1 LQPHKAPYTFS
12 GMDLLFAWIGKTDL
26 NCAAADDSKNLGPI
40 GQAVRWRA
48 FDRVHLLSD
57 YPATDIK
64 HYAPW
69 LKKLSAAQVHIHPQ
83 KLSSPTA
90 YGEIQEAATGIL
102 KEVLGA
108 AKQPPHLYF
117 HLSPGTPAMAAIWL
131 LLGKTAFP
139 ATLIDSSIQRGVQEV
154 SLPFEL
160 AYEPTSARLQQ
171 ADFDLLALNLGLP
184 PKAPEFESIL
194 HSSDVMKRV
203 VLKARRVAPRGLPVL
218 LLGESGTGKELFARA
233 IHQASPRKTG
243 KFVAVNCGAIP
254 QELIDSELFGH
265 EKGAFTGATQA
276 RNGHVEEANGGTL
289 FLDEIGELPLHAQVR
304 LLRVLQ
310 EREVTKVGSSKA
322 KRVDFRLIAATHR
335 DLGADVVAGR
345 FREDLFHRVAV
356 AVIKIP
362 PLRDRGRDLS
372 QLIDHYVEM
381 INRES
386 KGQPGHS
393 DKKLSVGARNLL
405 LRHTYPGNVR
415 ELMNILQR
423 AIVWSLGS
431 TITPEDIRE
440 ATLTGLPK
448 SEEGILG
455 RELGE
460 DLKLKEL
467 LDTVARHYLERAM
480 KEAGGNKSKAAE
492 LVGLPSYQTLTN
504 WLERYGVKE

>member
-1 LQPHKAPYTFS
+1 
-12 GMDLLFAWIGKTDL
+12 MDSLFAWIGKTDL
-26 NCAAADDSKNLGPI
+26 NCATADDPKNLGPI

-57 YPATDIK
+57 YPASEIK

-69 LKKLSAAQVHIHPQ
+69 LKKHSDAKVHIHPQ
-83 KLSSPTA
+83 TLTSPTA
-90 YGEIQEAATGIL
+90 YDEILEAVTAL
-102 KEVLGA
+102 LRAVLGGEGRH
-108 AKQPPHLYF
+108 PNLFF
-117 HLSPGTPAMAAIWL
+117 HLSSGTPAMSSIWL

-139 ATLIDSSIQRGVQEV
+139 ATLIESSVQRGVREV
-154 SLPFEL
+154 ALPFEL
-160 AYEPTSARLQQ
+160 AYEPTATRLQQ
-171 ADFDLLALNLGLP
+171 ADLELVALNLGLP
-184 PKAPEFESIL
+184 PAAPEFDAIL
-194 HSSDVMKRV
+194 HSSDVMRRV
-203 VLKARRVAPRGLPVL
+203 VLKARRVAPRALPVL

-233 IHQASPRKTG
+233 IHQASPRETG

-276 RNGHVEEANGGTL
+276 RTGHVEEANGGTL

-322 KRVDFRLIAATHR
+322 KKVNFRLIAATHR
-335 DLGADVVAGR
+335 DLGSDVVGGR

-362 PLRDRGRDLS
+362 ALRDRGRDLS
-372 QLIDHYVEM
+372 QLIDHYLGL
-381 INRES
+381 IHHES
-386 KGQPGHS
+386 KGQPGHV

-405 LRHTYPGNVR
+405 LRHAYPGNVR

-423 AIVWSLGS
+423 AIVWSLGP

-440 ATLTGLPK
+440 ATLTWLPK
-448 SEEGILG
+448 SDEGVLG

-460 DLKLKEL
+460 GLNLKDL
-467 LDTVARHYLERAM
+467 LDTVARHYLERAI
-480 KEAGGNKSKAAE
+480 KESGGNKSKAAE

-504 WLERYGVKE
+504 WLKRYGVEE